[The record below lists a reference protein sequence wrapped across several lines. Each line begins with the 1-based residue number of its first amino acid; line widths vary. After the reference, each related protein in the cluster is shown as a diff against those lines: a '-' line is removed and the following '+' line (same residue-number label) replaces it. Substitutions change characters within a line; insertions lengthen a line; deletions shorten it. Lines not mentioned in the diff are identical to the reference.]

1 MFYDALKKRDMNKQ
15 ITSHILMMRPI
26 GFDYNAETA
35 VNNYYQRVLDNLK
48 PGEANERA
56 TTEFD
61 NFVTKLRKEGIN
73 VYVFQDDA
81 LPHTPDSV
89 FPNNWV
95 SFHSDGRIAL
105 FPMYAENRRLE
116 RREEIFDI
124 LADDFGFEVEELEDF
139 SEFENE
145 GLYLEGTGSMILDRE
160 NMLAYAAISQRTD
173 MDVLDSFCQRFD
185 FEPLAFKAYQ
195 THNGERLP
203 IYHTNVMM
211 CLGSKFSVICLNC
224 IDDLNE
230 RKIVKDTL
238 KETGKKIIEITEAQ
252 KEHFA
257 GNMLNVC
264 NDKGEEY
271 CVMSSAAYKS
281 LRPDQI
287 EAIEKH
293 SKILHSSLDT
303 IEALGGG
310 SARCMM
316 AEIFL
321 PKKD

>member
-1 MFYDALKKRDMNKQ
+1 
-15 ITSHILMMRPI
+15 
-26 GFDYNAETA
+26 
-35 VNNYYQRVLDNLK
+35 RVLDDLK
-48 PGEANERA
+48 PGEANTRA

-61 NFVTKLRKEGIN
+61 EFVKKLRAAGIS

-81 LPHTPDSV
+81 VPHTPDSI

-95 SFHSDGRIAL
+95 SFHADGRVAL
-105 FPMYAENRRLE
+105 YPMYAANRRLE
-116 RREEIFDI
+116 RREEIIDI
-124 LADDFGFEVEELEDF
+124 LADDFGFEVDEVEDF
-139 SEFENE
+139 SEFESE

-160 NMLAYAAISQRTD
+160 NMLAYAAISERTD
-173 MDVLDSFCQRFD
+173 MDVLDSFCQRFGY
-185 FEPLAFKAYQ
+185 EPVAFKAYQ
-195 THNGERLP
+195 THGDVRLP

-224 IDDLNE
+224 IDDLKD

-238 KETGKKIIEITEAQ
+238 KETGKKIVEITEAQ

-264 NDKGEEY
+264 NEKGEEY
-271 CVMSSAAYKS
+271 CVMSTAAFNS

-287 EAIEKH
+287 EVIEKY

-303 IEALGGG
+303 VEALGGG

-321 PKKD
+321 PKKDYNNE

>member
-1 MFYDALKKRDMNKQ
+1 MSKQ
-15 ITSHILMMRPI
+15 ITSHIMMMRPV

-35 VNNYYQRVLDNLK
+35 VNNYYQKVLDDLK

-56 TTEFD
+56 TAEFD
-61 NFVTKLRKEGIN
+61 EFVKKLRAEGIS

-81 LPHTPDSV
+81 HPHTPDSI

-95 SFHSDGRIAL
+95 SFHADGRIAL
-105 FPMYAENRRLE
+105 YPMYAENRRLE

-124 LADDFGFEVEELEDF
+124 LADDFGFEVDELEDF

-160 NMLAYAAISQRTD
+160 NMLAYAAVSERTD
-173 MDVLDSFCQRFD
+173 MDVLDSFCQRFGY
-185 FEPLAFKAYQ
+185 EPIAFKAYQ
-195 THNGERLP
+195 THNDERLP

-230 RKIVKDTL
+230 RNIVKDTL
-238 KETGKKIIEITEAQ
+238 KETGKKIVEITEAQ

-271 CVMSSAAYKS
+271 CVMSTAAFNS

-287 EAIEKH
+287 EIIEKH
-293 SKILHSSLDT
+293 AKILHSSLDT

-321 PKKD
+321 PKKTKTNG

>member
-1 MFYDALKKRDMNKQ
+1 MSKQ
-15 ITSHILMMRPI
+15 ITAHIMMMRPV
-26 GFDYNAETA
+26 GFKYNTQTA
-35 VNNYYQRVLDNLK
+35 VNNYYQKVLDNLS
-48 PGEANERA
+48 PQEANEKA
-56 TTEFD
+56 TAEFD
-61 NFVTKLRKEGIN
+61 EFVKKLRAEGIN

-81 LPHTPDSV
+81 IPDTPDSI

-105 FPMYAENRRLE
+105 YPMYAKNRRLE

-124 LADDFGFEVEELEDF
+124 LADDFGFDVDEIEDF

-160 NMLAYAAISQRTD
+160 NKLVYAAVSERTD
-173 MDVLDSFCQRFD
+173 MDVLDSFCQRFAY
-185 FEPLAFKAYQ
+185 EPIAFKAYQ
-195 THNGERLP
+195 HHDGKRMQ

-211 CLGSKFSVICLNC
+211 CLGSSFSVICLTC
-224 IDDLNE
+224 IDDINE

-238 KETGKKIIEITEAQ
+238 KESGKKIVEITEAQ

-264 NDKGEEY
+264 NNKGEEY
-271 CVMSSAAYKS
+271 CVMSTAAFNA

-293 SKILHSSLDT
+293 AKILHSSLDT

-321 PKKD
+321 PKINMSNG

>member
-1 MFYDALKKRDMNKQ
+1 MNKQ
-15 ITSHILMMRPI
+15 ITAHIMMMRPAS
-26 GFDYNAETA
+26 FDYNAETA
-35 VNNYYQRVLDNLK
+35 VNNYYQKVLDNLK

-56 TTEFD
+56 TAEFD
-61 NFVTKLRKEGIN
+61 NFVKKLRAEGIN
-73 VYVFQDDA
+73 VYVFQDDPE
-81 LPHTPDSV
+81 PHTPDSI

-95 SFHSDGRIAL
+95 SFHHDGRIAL
-105 FPMYAENRRLE
+105 YPMYAENRRLE

-124 LADDFGFEVEELEDF
+124 LADDFGFEVDELEDF
-139 SEFENE
+139 SEFENA

-160 NMLAYAAISQRTD
+160 NMLVYAAISERTD

-185 FEPLAFKAYQ
+185 YAPIAFKAYQ

-224 IDDLNE
+224 IDDLTE
-230 RKIVKDTL
+230 RNIVKDTL
-238 KETGKKIIEITEAQ
+238 KETGKKIVEITEAQ

-271 CVMSSAAYKS
+271 CVMSTAAFNS
-281 LRPDQI
+281 LRKDQI
-287 EAIEKH
+287 EVIEKYA
-293 SKILHSSLDT
+293 KILHSSLDT

>member
-1 MFYDALKKRDMNKQ
+1 MNKQ
-15 ITSHILMMRPI
+15 ITAHIMMMRPAS
-26 GFDYNAETA
+26 FDYNAQTA
-35 VNNYYQRVLDNLK
+35 VNNYYQKVLEDLK

-56 TTEFD
+56 TAEFD
-61 NFVTKLRKEGIN
+61 EFVRKLRAEGIS

-81 LPHTPDSV
+81 EPHTPDSV

-95 SFHSDGRIAL
+95 SFHADGRIAL
-105 FPMYAENRRLE
+105 YPMYAENRRLE

-124 LADDFGFEVEELEDF
+124 LADDFGFEVEEIEDF

-160 NMLAYAAISQRTD
+160 NMIAYAAISERTD
-173 MDVLDSFCQRFD
+173 MDVLNSFCQRFGY
-185 FEPLAFKAYQ
+185 EPVAFTAYQ
-195 THNGERLP
+195 THNNVRLP

-224 IDDLNE
+224 IDDLND

-238 KETGKKIIEITEAQ
+238 KETGKKIVEITEAQ

-271 CVMSSAAYKS
+271 CVMSTAAYNS

-287 EAIEKH
+287 EVIEKY

-321 PKKD
+321 PKKDVNQ